1 MMLLWVLLVT
11 GAGAGAVAQSDT
23 LTAGVCEWDTAKV
36 SSIGHQ
42 ETRKMLRGATH
53 DLSLL
58 DIHSVTLNTDQNF
71 STNVDDADDLLIMK
85 EGELTI
91 TAGDI
96 TKQLGPGGIALLP
109 AGQVYHLAYKG
120 PPAATWYLFRFVSQ
134 LREDR
139 SRAQQPFLLDWPEM
153 TMKKTDK
160 GESRQIFSQP
170 TPWLTKID
178 MHATTLNPGEVSH
191 LPHIHRAEEIIL
203 MRSGHVQMYIN
214 GQHYP
219 AAGGDL
225 VFLAS
230 GNPHALENKS
240 TERCEYFA
248 LQWQQ

>member
-1 MMLLWVLLVT
+1 
-11 GAGAGAVAQSDT
+11 
-23 LTAGVCEWDTAKV
+23 
-36 SSIGHQ
+36 
-42 ETRKMLRGATH
+42 
-53 DLSLL
+53 
-58 DIHSVTLNTDQNF
+58 
-71 STNVDDADDLLIMK
+71 
-85 EGELTI
+85 
-91 TAGDI
+91 
-96 TKQLGPGGIALLP
+96 
-109 AGQVYHLAYKG
+109 
-120 PPAATWYLFRFVSQ
+120 
-134 LREDR
+134 
-139 SRAQQPFLLDWPEM
+139 
-153 TMKKTDK
+153 MKKTDK

-230 GNPHALENKS
+230 GNPHALENTGK
-240 TERCEYFA
+240 ERCEYFA